1 MPNGTFETVT
11 GMFCASARLSLNLN
25 VMVEGTR
32 KRQKIARDILE
43 TFEMAQSVH
52 IADRAR
58 LILALQ
64 GPNKN
69 INDVV

>member
-11 GMFCASARLSLNLN
+11 GMFL
-25 VMVEGTR
+25 
-32 KRQKIARDILE
+32 RQREIVAELERHGGGHSQTTKIARDILE

-69 INDVV
+69 INQ